1 MIKNTISLFLLIIT
15 ISSCTNSDK
24 VKTQITN
31 NMSNKKVI
39 ETYMDGFR
47 ESDHTKILSCLTDSV
62 VWEMP
67 GLFHLVGKE
76 QFDKEIENPAFTGSP
91 IITIK
96 RLVEEGNIV
105 VAEGNVIGKFKN
117 GGTLDASFCDV
128 FHFENNKIS
137 RLTGYLMQNKQP

>member
-1 MIKNTISLFLLIIT
+1 
-15 ISSCTNSDK
+15 
-24 VKTQITN
+24 
-31 NMSNKKVI
+31 MSNKKVI

-47 ESDHTKILSCLTDSV
+47 TSDHAKILSCLTDSV

-76 QFDKEIENPAFTGSP
+76 QFDKEIENPAFVGSP
-91 IITIK
+91 TITIT

-105 VAEGNVIGKFKN
+105 IAEGNVIGKFKD
-117 GGTLDASFCDV
+117 GGILDASFCDV
-128 FHFENNKIS
+128 FHFDNNKIS

>member
-1 MIKNTISLFLLIIT
+1 MIKNTISFLLLIMT
-15 ISSCTNSDK
+15 ISSCNNSDK
-24 VKTQITN
+24 SKAQITN

-47 ESDHTKILSCLTDSV
+47 ESDHTKILSCLTDSI

-105 VAEGNVIGKFKN
+105 VAEGNIIGKFKN

>member
-1 MIKNTISLFLLIIT
+1 MIKNTISFLLLIMT
-15 ISSCTNSDK
+15 ISSCNNSDK
-24 VKTQITN
+24 SKAQITN

-47 ESDHTKILSCLTDSV
+47 ESDHTKILSCLTDSI